1 LGFTELFILELCNE
15 KFLKGKKIWGYVSG
29 NYVIP
34 KNTEEGDDVL
44 IVHRKQTLQ
53 RSLLGSIILLSIP

>member
-1 LGFTELFILELCNE
+1 MRN
-15 KFLKGKKIWGYVSG
+15 FLKGKKIWGYVSG

-44 IVHRKQTLQ
+44 IVHGKQTL
-53 RSLLGSIILLSIP
+53 